1 MPATPRILG
10 LERRTA
16 VLLGVLLA
24 VFLIAGIGYT
34 FTFGRHFAK
43 PGGDGV
49 AYERTAVQLLQT
61 GVYGYKSTAPNAYQT
76 PGYPL
81 FLAALYNV
89 SGHAWSG
96 RPRTELCIIQ
106 LLIAASSLV
115 GVFLIGRRLFSDRVG
130 LVAALLFVLYPPMI
144 IATNLWL
151 TETLATALIV
161 WFVYVALLA
170 QDQDGWLL
178 WAATGVL
185 LGLAVLV
192 RPGVLPIAIAPF
204 VVRFFWGK
212 RAGLLKAAAIAIVA
226 FALVM
231 APWGIRN
238 EITLHHLYLLSSH
251 SGDPILAGVDPYYYE
266 LGPKYEFHG
275 PSYEAWQATHSPL
288 TKNDYA
294 NQVMLSDLKKN
305 PVTYVWWLTV
315 GKTVRMY
322 SAPWLAETGPAGSWS
337 TVVRLLVVVL
347 GWLGA
352 AWAVRE
358 KRLRTIAIA
367 IALGSAAQLT
377 VAPEPRYAFSWIALL
392 TVPAAVVLLRV
403 WGGADVAIGPV
414 AREVEPE
421 APSGSGEEPPA
432 VW

>member
-1 MPATPRILG
+1 MPTTSRILG

-16 VLLGVLLA
+16 MLLGVLLA
-24 VFLIAGIGYT
+24 VFLLVGVGYT
-34 FTFGRHFAK
+34 VTLGRHFAK

-49 AYERTAVQLLQT
+49 AYERTAVQLLQR
-61 GVYGYKSTAPNAYQT
+61 GVYGYKSTTPNAYQT

-81 FLAALYNV
+81 FLAALYKV
-89 SGHAWSG
+89 TGHVWSG
-96 RPRTELCIIQ
+96 RPRTALCLIQ
-106 LLIAASSLV
+106 LLIAASSLI
-115 GVFLIGRRLFSDRVG
+115 GIFLIGRRLFSDRIG
-130 LVAALLFVLYPPMI
+130 LIAALLFLLYPPMI

-170 QDQDGWLL
+170 LDQDGWLL
-178 WAATGVL
+178 WAAAGVIL
-185 LGLAVLV
+185 ALAVLV

-212 RAGLLKAAAIAIVA
+212 RRGLLKAAAVMIAA
-226 FALVM
+226 FVLVM

-238 EITLHHLYLLSSH
+238 EISLHELDLLSTH

-266 LGPKYEFHG
+266 LGPKYTFHG
-275 PSYEAWQATHSPL
+275 PSYETWEATHSAL
-288 TKNDYA
+288 SKNQYA
-294 NQVMLSDLKKN
+294 NQVILRDLKKN
-305 PVTYVWWLTV
+305 PFEYAWWFTV

-322 SAPWLAETGPAGSWS
+322 SAPWLAETGAAGSWA
-337 TVVRLLVVVL
+337 TAVRMFVVVL
-347 GWLGA
+347 GWLGVV
-352 AWAVRE
+352 WAVRE
-358 KRLRTIAIA
+358 RRLRMLALA

-377 VAPEPRYAFSWIALL
+377 VSPEPRYAFSWIALL

-403 WGGADVAIGPV
+403 WGGSDVAIGPV
-414 AREVEPE
+414 AHEVEPE
-421 APSGSGEEPPA
+421 TPQSAGEEPA